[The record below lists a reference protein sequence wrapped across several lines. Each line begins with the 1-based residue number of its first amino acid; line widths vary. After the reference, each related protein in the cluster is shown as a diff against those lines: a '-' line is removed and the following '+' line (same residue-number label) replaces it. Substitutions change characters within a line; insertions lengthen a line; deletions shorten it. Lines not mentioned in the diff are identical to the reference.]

1 MQVEWARITDSRV
14 VVATHDRAWLH
25 ELDPFQPDDP
35 FAQPMVG
42 PGSPESTRRLLDA
55 ATAAGQRAA
64 SGHDRKPP
72 LTPLRYA
79 WQLVGH
85 YHTMRPTTP
94 LMNEAAERFRALG
107 RTDLAEFAARTA
119 RQEKGHDLMAL
130 RDLEEL
136 GYDARAMV
144 SELCP
149 SAAARLVDY
158 FTRCIRTPEPVEAFG
173 FMYGGER
180 TSIAIG
186 LDYVERVEAMLPP
199 GVNAT
204 RALRV
209 HSAAGADVD
218 PVETSL
224 QTIAQLP
231 AGDRTRIVCAAYER
245 TFVTF
250 TPPDDGYPTEAELE
264 RAMSRFQS
272 QYQLTKEN

>member
-1 MQVEWARITDSRV
+1 MHVEWARITDTTV
-14 VVATHDRAWLH
+14 VVATAGRAWLH
-25 ELDPFQPDDP
+25 ELDRFHPDDP
-35 FAQPMVG
+35 FAQPMTG
-42 PGSPESTRRLLDA
+42 AGSVESTRRLLDA

-64 SGHDRKPP
+64 SGNDVKPP
-72 LTPLRYA
+72 MTPLRYA

-107 RTDLAEFAARTA
+107 RADLAEFASRTA

-149 SAAARLVDY
+149 SAAARLVEY
-158 FTRCIRTPEPVEAFG
+158 FTRCIRGPEPVEAFG

-180 TSIAIG
+180 TSIGIG
-186 LDYVERVEAMLPP
+186 LDYVERVEAMLPR
-199 GVNAT
+199 GVSAT

-209 HSAAGADVD
+209 HSAAGADVEH
-218 PVETSL
+218 VEVSL
-224 QTIAQLP
+224 QSIAQLP
-231 AGDRTRIVCAAYER
+231 AGERTRIVRAAYDR

-250 TPPDDGYPTEAELE
+250 TPPEDGYPIEAELE
-264 RAMSRFQS
+264 RLMSRFQS
-272 QYQLTKEN
+272 HYQLTKEN